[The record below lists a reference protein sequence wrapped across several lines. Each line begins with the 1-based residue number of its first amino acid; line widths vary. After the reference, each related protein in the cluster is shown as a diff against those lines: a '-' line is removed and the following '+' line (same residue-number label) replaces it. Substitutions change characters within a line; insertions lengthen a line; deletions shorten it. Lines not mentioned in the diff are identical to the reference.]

1 MQIKKKKA
9 IIFDMDN
16 TLLRSKI
23 NFAQMRAT
31 AHRLLKEAGI
41 TADSRFP
48 TSVMLQKAADD
59 PRYTHALHTEIWAQ
73 INAIEAE
80 GMEKA
85 VLEPGVL
92 PAMQRLS
99 QNFTMMIFTN
109 NLQKNVEGVLAD
121 FGLRPYF
128 LQVAGRDKVKN
139 LKPQPD
145 GYLYL
150 QSFCPGLSSNDFL
163 AIGDA
168 SIDFEAAVACDMP
181 FIAYNN
187 SRQEDWSRFACQPLA
202 FLHTWN
208 EDACETIENILGI

>member
-1 MQIKKKKA
+1 MQANKKKA

-31 AHRLLKEAGI
+31 AHRLLTQAGI
-41 TADSRFP
+41 AADSRFP

-59 PRYTHALHTEIWAQ
+59 PRYTPALHTEIWAH

-150 QSFCPGLSSNDFL
+150 QSFCPGLTPKDFL

-168 SIDFEAAVACDMP
+168 SIDFEAALACDMA
-181 FIAYNN
+181 FVAYNN

-202 FLHTWN
+202 FLHTW
-208 EDACETIENILGI
+208 DAAACETIENILGI